1 MSAAVINPAFVPL
14 GKAFKI
20 TTVQVSYELTVY
32 IIFAGVGP
40 LLISP
45 LANVYGRRPVYLLG
59 NLLAGITNIIAGHC
73 TTWNGI
79 LITRVFNGI
88 GAGSNVAIGGAT
100 ICDLYFMHERGL
112 YMGVYTF
119 FLTNGPHLAPLIGGY
134 IAQNL
139 GWQQCFNIPGY
150 IQLGTFLITLICLPE
165 TLYSRKSTTT
175 SSSDYKPASY
185 TDLLLFK
192 RGRLADRNL
201 RATDFLEPFYMLKYI
216 SILIPGLYY
225 MISFGYGTVLFAATG
240 SSLFAKFYHF
250 NVAQTGLLLSI
261 PLLIGCLIGEFNAG
275 WVTDYMVYRYAK
287 KNDGVRKPE
296 ARLDAIWLA
305 LLLPIGV
312 IIDGVCLT
320 HYKTVGWVGAAFG
333 MGIACLG
340 LQVAT
345 TVVYAYC
352 TDCYKP
358 QSAEIST
365 VLNTFRSI
373 FSALISFY
381 AIPLGNRIKFQCA
394 WLVFAM
400 LNVAF
405 LLPMFALRVYGSRW
419 RGYTWQSPPRFHNDI

>member
-1 MSAAVINPAFVPL
+1 
-14 GKAFKI
+14 
-20 TTVQVSYELTVY
+20 
-32 IIFAGVGP
+32 
-40 LLISP
+40 
-45 LANVYGRRPVYLLG
+45 
-59 NLLAGITNIIAGHC
+59 
-73 TTWNGI
+73 
-79 LITRVFNGI
+79 
-88 GAGSNVAIGGAT
+88 
-100 ICDLYFMHERGL
+100 
-112 YMGVYTF
+112 
-119 FLTNGPHLAPLIGGY
+119 
-134 IAQNL
+134 
-139 GWQQCFNIPGY
+139 
-150 IQLGTFLITLICLPE
+150 
-165 TLYSRKSTTT
+165 LYSRKPTTT

-192 RGRLADRNL
+192 RGRLANRNL

-225 MISFGYGTVLFAATG
+225 MISFGHGTVLFAATG

-345 TVVYAYC
+345 TGGVCLLHRCEPSRPISPHSTSKKEREVA
-352 TDCYKP
+352 DEVMQCYKP

-381 AIPLGNRIKFQCA
+381 A
-394 WLVFAM
+394 
-400 LNVAF
+400 
-405 LLPMFALRVYGSRW
+405 
-419 RGYTWQSPPRFHNDI
+419 

>member
-1 MSAAVINPAFVPL
+1 
-14 GKAFKI
+14 
-20 TTVQVSYELTVY
+20 
-32 IIFAGVGP
+32 
-40 LLISP
+40 
-45 LANVYGRRPVYLLG
+45 
-59 NLLAGITNIIAGHC
+59 
-73 TTWNGI
+73 
-79 LITRVFNGI
+79 
-88 GAGSNVAIGGAT
+88 
-100 ICDLYFMHERGL
+100 
-112 YMGVYTF
+112 
-119 FLTNGPHLAPLIGGY
+119 
-134 IAQNL
+134 
-139 GWQQCFNIPGY
+139 
-150 IQLGTFLITLICLPE
+150 
-165 TLYSRKSTTT
+165 LYSRKSTTT

-320 HYKTVGWVGAAFG
+320 HYQTVGWIGAAFG

-352 TDCYKP
+352 TDVSHPTPSPLILSPRKRERLLTRLCSVINHKA
-358 QSAEIST
+358 QKSQQCLIHSAPSSLRSSLST
-365 VLNTFRSI
+365 RESQPT
-373 FSALISFY
+373 
-381 AIPLGNRIKFQCA
+381 P
-394 WLVFAM
+394 
-400 LNVAF
+400 
-405 LLPMFALRVYGSRW
+405 
-419 RGYTWQSPPRFHNDI
+419 SP